1 MKSRHG
7 AAKRAPEK
15 KPGIF
20 QLDDIPENAVFMIH
34 QLLSLRDA
42 ARASLLTRKW
52 LRVWRFYPNLEFT
65 TKALGLKKR
74 IHKVQRR
81 AKFVS
86 CVNTVIRHH
95 AGTGVKSFIIKKNL
109 NNQKYTHY
117 LDRWMYFAV
126 SSGAKELTLDLR
138 PQRFIHYRNIQ
149 YNFPSSNFATPMPTS
164 VEHLKLLFCYL
175 RPSPTFFGLSNL
187 KTLELSFVRIT
198 KEDLE
203 SLLSYTFSLQEL
215 KLSQCPNIDH
225 LRIPDV
231 PSKLNYLDIDLCWI
245 RALEIHIQNLVIFNY
260 HGSVRFRII
269 QGEGSLFKEARF
281 QFSCGDAIEYAITE
295 MAPALPNL
303 ETLFLIGFS
312 KKYNNLCLVSFL
324 DAAPFLESLIV
335 HVCNGSLYYPGKKTD
350 LRRLEKREPHKNL
363 KFAKMTGF
371 DGERSSIELA
381 LHILESST
389 NLECLILDP
398 RKYKS
403 EWKYIYEENLR
414 DVQWRVHNFTIS
426 EYIAEAVPSHVKL
439 LFS

>member
-1 MKSRHG
+1 MRRMKSRHG

-126 SSGAKELTLDLR
+126 SS
-138 PQRFIHYRNIQ
+138 
-149 YNFPSSNFATPMPTS
+149 
-164 VEHLKLLFCYL
+164 EHLKLLFCYL

-312 KKYNNLCLVSFL
+312 KMVIPTRDPRHRFHCLKHLQLKMIMLSKKYNNLCLVSFL

>member
-1 MKSRHG
+1 M
-7 AAKRAPEK
+7 
-15 KPGIF
+15 
-20 QLDDIPENAVFMIH
+20 
-34 QLLSLRDA
+34 
-42 ARASLLTRKW
+42 
-52 LRVWRFYPNLEFT
+52 
-65 TKALGLKKR
+65 GLKKR

-245 RALEIHIQNLVIFNY
+245 RALEIRIQNLVIFNY

-312 KKYNNLCLVSFL
+312 K
-324 DAAPFLESLIV
+324 
-335 HVCNGSLYYPGKKTD
+335 VC
-350 LRRLEKREPHKNL
+350 
-363 KFAKMTGF
+363 
-371 DGERSSIELA
+371 
-381 LHILESST
+381 
-389 NLECLILDP
+389 
-398 RKYKS
+398 
-403 EWKYIYEENLR
+403 EWN
-414 DVQWRVHNFTIS
+414 Q
-426 EYIAEAVPSHVKL
+426 L
-439 LFS
+439 L